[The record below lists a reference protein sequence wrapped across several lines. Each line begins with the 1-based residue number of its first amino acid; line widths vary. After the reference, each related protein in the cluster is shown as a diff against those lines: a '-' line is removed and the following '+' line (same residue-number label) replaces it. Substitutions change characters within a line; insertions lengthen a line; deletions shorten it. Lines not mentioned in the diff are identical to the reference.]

1 MLETEILLVQSAT
14 YRTRIAQAGPI
25 HEMSRGAALTRAK
38 CVIEQIQEWQRY
50 GVTATDVMRSMR
62 GDWPVCAT
70 WREVFDTIAHN
81 YPKPVPIAAETEG
94 SKPST
99 PIAWCALVARSRMLL
114 HQTAEL
120 LARAAE
126 LRADNA
132 NLMVTAVLSMAKAQA
147 LVSKRDWL
155 EMN

>member
-1 MLETEILLVQSAT
+1 
-14 YRTRIAQAGPI
+14 
-25 HEMSRGAALTRAK
+25 
-38 CVIEQIQEWQRY
+38 
-50 GVTATDVMRSMR
+50 
-62 GDWPVCAT
+62 
-70 WREVFDTIAHN
+70 
-81 YPKPVPIAAETEG
+81 
-94 SKPST
+94 
-99 PIAWCALVARSRMLL
+99 MLL